1 MSEASTSNQQLEQ
14 QLSQLSQLERLLV
27 QEKEV
32 LQNRDPDAV
41 LEISKQK
48 NTLLADIQTLDQ
60 AIATSPLFAEQKST
74 GALDA
79 QLSEIEACLS
89 RCKTLNDINGQII
102 AHSQMA
108 IDRITSSL
116 LDNRGKASMTY
127 NSKGKKHVG
136 LSSLGIK
143 A

>member
-1 MSEASTSNQQLEQ
+1 MSEANTSNQQLEQ
-14 QLSQLSQLERLLV
+14 QLNQLSQLERLLV

-48 NTLLADIQTLDQ
+48 NALLADIQTLDQ
-60 AIATSPLFAEQKST
+60 AIATSPSFAEQKST
-74 GALDA
+74 GLLDT
-79 QLSEIEACLS
+79 QLSDIDACLN
-89 RCKTLNDINGQII
+89 RCKTLNEVNGQII
-102 AHSQMA
+102 AHSQIA

-116 LDNRGKASMTY
+116 LENRDKASMTY
-127 NSKGKKHVG
+127 DSKGKKHVG